1 MQGFINAMA
10 EPPKW
15 PALIEALGESWELAH
30 NSIKPYP
37 CGFVIHPSLDCVLDW
52 RRTHPGTAVERAVV
66 RGNPLLGQRADRP
79 DISTG
84 REAQVSV
91 QHAVAAALLVGRAG
105 LDQFTDE
112 CVRDPA
118 VVALRRKIEVVRAPE
133 LATVAAEVELYTN
146 DGEKHVLST
155 TAARGSASNPLP
167 DADIEQKL
175 RTAAESWQPG
185 YDAGPLIEAVWA
197 LEHVDDASGLLALT
211 VPA

>member
-1 MQGFINAMA
+1 M
-10 EPPKW
+10 
-15 PALIEALGESWELAH
+15 
-30 NSIKPYP
+30 
-37 CGFVIHPSLDCVLDW
+37 LDW
-52 RRTHPGTAVERAVV
+52 RRTHPGTAVERVVV

-91 QHAVAAALLVGRAG
+91 QHALAAALLVGRAG

-133 LATVAAEVELYTN
+133 LATVAAEVELHTN

-155 TAARGSASNPLP
+155 AAARGSASNPMR

-197 LEHVDDASGLLALT
+197 LERVNDASRLLALT
-211 VPA
+211 VPSRVGKGAVHNHGTCHPKAAAPCPRGYRRGAWARRAHSSLALTA